1 MAGTITATANPATTT
16 MNESNADFVPVNFQP
31 IGVIRSGHCVM
42 EQTPVQPV
50 YARGCAGRAE
60 ILPKYREGLRDLD
73 GFSHIFLL
81 YHLHR
86 AGPFQMTVRPF
97 IGDRLCGVFATR
109 HPQRPNA
116 IGLSVVRLARIE
128 EGVLHLEDL
137 DVLDGTPLLDIKPF
151 IPRFDCVE
159 GARFGWTEAV
169 NETNVRQ
176 RGHRRLGI
184 AGAKKLS
191 ATMQWDSNQP
201 QEHSLQRTM
210 DRPKMEPC

>member
-1 MAGTITATANPATTT
+1 MAGTITTTANPATTT
-16 MNESNADFVPVNFQP
+16 MNEPNTDLEPVNFHP
-31 IGVIRSGHCVM
+31 IGVIRSRHRVA
-42 EQTPVQPV
+42 EQTPAQLV

-60 ILPKYREGLRDLD
+60 IFPPYREGLRDLD

-86 AGPFQMTVRPF
+86 AGPLQMMVQPF
-97 IGDRLCGVFATR
+97 TGERLCGVFATR

-159 GARFGWTEAV
+159 GARGGWTEAV
-169 NETNVRQ
+169 NKTNARQ

-184 AGAKKLS
+184 AGAKNTERHDAMGL
-191 ATMQWDSNQP
+191 QP
-201 QEHSLQRTM
+201 TARA
-210 DRPKMEPC
+210 